1 MNKVH
6 IKNRQTFLISLDK
19 ETKEKLKKEA
29 LKKGLSLSGY
39 IREIIKNRK

>member
-6 IKNRQTFLISLDK
+6 IKDKQVFLISLDK
-19 ETKEKLKKEA
+19 ETKDKLQEEAKEKGMTLT
-29 LKKGLSLSGY
+29 GY